1 MVTDTRIEYRP
12 NPLRQGSRNRR
23 GDQVD
28 REFVG
33 QLLHLLGDVRAIW
46 LPGKSGATL
55 TDRSRYVR
63 VLTWSEDVSAF
74 DTKPVELGSGY
85 AVHFNGT
92 DEEGDAP
99 DADELSFGD
108 GAVDQPFSVI
118 ALVRPD
124 TNSNTEAI
132 LAKDELTTGSTQ
144 REWFFLLNGGRP
156 EFSLRDDS
164 ASASIGRRDATTV
177 TAATWTLLVGTYDGS
192 RAEPGIRLYKDANR
206 VDDTSIG
213 SGAYTAMENK
223 TSKLDSLVKSL
234 CRSN

>member
-28 REFVG
+28 QEFVG
-33 QLLHLLGDVRAIW
+33 QVLHLLGDVRALW
-46 LPGKSGATL
+46 LPSKSGATL

-132 LAKDELTTGSTQ
+132 LAKRRADDRFDSKRVVLPPQ
-144 REWFFLLNGGRP
+144 RWAPRVQPARRQRVGQHRP
-156 EFSLRDDS
+156 PRCHHGHCRDMD
-164 ASASIGRRDATTV
+164 APGWNVRR
-177 TAATWTLLVGTYDGS
+177 
-192 RAEPGIRLYKDANR
+192 
-206 VDDTSIG
+206 
-213 SGAYTAMENK
+213 
-223 TSKLDSLVKSL
+223 
-234 CRSN
+234 